1 MLEINMG
8 RLQLLITVSE
18 YDRGTECFKERVE
31 AKIIGLDKVR
41 VPEIPGS

>member
-1 MLEINMG
+1 MG
-8 RLQLLITVSE
+8 LNVFFFF
-18 YDRGTECFKERVE
+18 GTECFKERVE